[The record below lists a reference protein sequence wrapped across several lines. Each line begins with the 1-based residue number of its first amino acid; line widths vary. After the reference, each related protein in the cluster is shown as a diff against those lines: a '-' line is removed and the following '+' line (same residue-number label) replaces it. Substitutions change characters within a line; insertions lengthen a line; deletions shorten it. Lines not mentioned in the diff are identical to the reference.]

1 MAPSSLIL
9 DRYSIIG
16 TAGAGGYATVFH
28 GYDTHLKR
36 HVAIKRIELS
46 AADVEHAQRI
56 ARESAEAVRAKE
68 QARIDAVNRL
78 SAKRIMEEAGI
89 LAVPGEK
96 LSFNEW
102 ASDPS
107 QPAVATGYPN
117 EPAFLDALDDHR
129 ARRHARMNAEEVRSA
144 YNAGANPAGGHLT
157 VPLNRTGGAPTHTGT
172 PQAPYDLSAA
182 PAPTGDPVHVGDA
195 SLSAVL
201 ATASAP
207 THADPSVADPFAH
220 IPGLKEARTIA
231 QLNDA
236 NIVTVYDCEL
246 HGTTV
251 YIIMEYI
258 EGKTLA
264 QIMNELKDDIDL
276 DVIAAIFT
284 SVAHAL
290 EVAHTASVLHL
301 DIKPENVVINNK
313 GVVKVT
319 DFGLSTLVDATGHG
333 TAGGGTIGYM
343 PLEQMRQQ
351 KLDGRTDEWALASL
365 TYEMLSGVNPFFA
378 DNLKNAEKAIEE
390 AELVLPSLCWE
401 SLSPRVDDV
410 MFAALHGDVNERYDT
425 IAEFAD
431 ELSPYLGNARE
442 GARILAAT
450 VKGDPIDTAA
460 KEKRSDDLDAYA
472 REGYGAQAK
481 KSGPS
486 ARPVLEEPKPRSI
499 ADRVAA
505 LRPHEER
512 SSKPSGGARP
522 RVSAP
527 TVREVERVRTN
538 RSSAPTRTSQPVA
551 SQGTQLH
558 RASVLD
564 RLGGRAGALVIRAF
578 ILLGTLMMAAI
589 SLVNIRFNPSAIY
602 GLASEAVPAFWVL
615 LIGNG
620 AIGLFFPS
628 IGILVAYAL
637 FVIMLCFNGAFL
649 LAVVLAVVFG
659 AWWWIIGRHSKET
672 ALALLIQPLFGS
684 VGMASLSPTI
694 GGMLLSVIE
703 ALATALCA
711 GVSAFA
717 FASLGSGDLT
727 NWMFVANALTSAN
740 ASISS
745 ANINNTALAC
755 LASPLTWCVLA
766 SWVLAAG
773 SYALCCIRGSLAFDC
788 IGAALSAAF
797 LIAGVLVGSYL
808 TSGSI
813 MPTPLMLAGAI
824 VPGIVGILFA
834 AFGIADRAR
843 AA

>member
-1 MAPSSLIL
+1 MASNSLIL

-36 HVAIKRIELS
+36 HVAIKKIELS

-68 QARIDAVNRL
+68 QARIDAINRV

-96 LSFNEW
+96 LSFDDW
-102 ASDPS
+102 ASDPAH
-107 QPAVATGYPN
+107 PTPGAYPT

-129 ARRHARMNAEEVRSA
+129 ARRRARMNAEEVRSIYDA
-144 YNAGANPAGGHLT
+144 QGGANAAGGHLT
-157 VPLNRTGGAPTHTGT
+157 IPLSQTQGAPTHTGT
-172 PQAPYDLSAA
+172 PQAPYDLYAA
-182 PAPTGDPVHVGDA
+182 PAPTGAPVQVSDA

-201 ATASAP
+201 ATATSAP
-207 THADPSVADPFAH
+207 MADPDLADPFAH

-301 DIKPENVVINNK
+301 DIKPENVVINSK

-319 DFGLSTLVDATGHG
+319 DFGLSTLLDATGHG

-378 DNLKNAEKAIEE
+378 DSLKNAERAIEE

-425 IAEFAD
+425 IAEFAE
-431 ELSPYLGNARE
+431 ELAPYLGNAKE
-442 GARILAAT
+442 GARVLAAT
-450 VKGDPIDTAA
+450 VTGETIDTST

-472 REGYGAQAK
+472 REGYNVKAK
-481 KSGPS
+481 LSGPS
-486 ARPVLEEPKPRSI
+486 PRPALEAPK
-499 ADRVAA
+499 AAAAERVAA
-505 LRPHEER
+505 FHPHTER
-512 SSKPSGGARP
+512 SSKPSGDTPRP

-527 TVREVERVRTN
+527 TKRDVPRERTS
-538 RSSAPTRTSQPVA
+538 RSSGPTRTSQPIT
-551 SQGTQLH
+551 SQGVEL
-558 RASVLD
+558 RRVSVLD
-564 RLGGRAGALVIRAF
+564 RIGERGGAFIMRAF
-578 ILLGTLMMAAI
+578 ILLGILMMAAV
-589 SLVNIRFNPSAIY
+589 SLVNIRFSPSAMY
-602 GLASEAVPAFWVL
+602 GLLSEAAPVFWAL
-615 LIGNG
+615 LVG
-620 AIGLFFPS
+620 AGAVGFFFPS

-637 FVIMLCFNGAFL
+637 FVAMLCFNGAFL
-649 LAVVLAVVFG
+649 VAIALAVIFG
-659 AWWWIIGRHSKET
+659 AWWWFIGRHSKET
-672 ALALLIQPLFGS
+672 SLALLMQPLFGS
-684 VGMASLSPTI
+684 VGMGSLSPTI
-694 GGMLLSVIE
+694 AGMLLSVIE
-703 ALATALCA
+703 AAATALCA
-711 GVSAFA
+711 AASAFA
-717 FASLGSGDLT
+717 FACLGSGDLT
-727 NWMFVANALTSAN
+727 NWMIIANVLTSAN

-755 LASPLTWCVLA
+755 LADPLTWCVLI
-766 SWVLAAG
+766 SWVLAAAA
-773 SYALCCIRGSLAFDC
+773 YALCCIRGSLAFDC
-788 IGAALSAAF
+788 LGAVLSAGL
-797 LIAGVLVGSYL
+797 LIAGIA
-808 TSGSI
+808 SGCYFTGE

-824 VPGIVGILFA
+824 VPGIVGIIFA
-834 AFGIADRAR
+834 ALGIADRAR
-843 AA
+843 AE